1 MNAIEQ
7 EVAKLSQCWDEFI
20 LGEQAILHW
29 LINPADT
36 LLVNAFVK
44 IKEQF
49 DEETGTW
56 FIQLN
61 SPFETA
67 AGFGY
72 SLAEEF
78 NQLILQG
85 QEEALEEEALEKDA
99 KAAQHEQSQGTTP
112 APDLTH
118 HWQKPD
124 LTGAQSGLHALFIS
138 IGQVLALFDKSLEQL
153 TLVINPSGI
162 KNIAEYRLWWQQACN
177 IARNYST
184 WPGKLKLLALDNS
197 AQPNLTQTFAQCADV
212 AKTQTP
218 PINLNAAARA
228 VAEQTHDGSD
238 SAQLRLLFLQMNAA
252 ITEQNSAE
260 LNAAA
265 EAALTITRSNQWPD
279 MTATVLL
286 TRAGGLLN
294 LQQFPAALIDY
305 QQAQLFAR
313 MGMENA
319 VPGCEKLLLQALL
332 FEGTANFLAQDLN
345 KAVLAYE
352 QAAQQAALLSD
363 KWIALEA
370 WRMAAFCSE
379 RLNQT
384 ERAWE
389 QANFALAVGKDMAP
403 EVRAQ
408 STLGFVGQAM
418 LRLKSN
424 PQIQKDINATFS
436 ELLSSDWLEK
446 LEGAAA

>member
-7 EVAKLSQCWDEFI
+7 EVTILNQHWDEFI

-36 LLVNAFVK
+36 LLVNALVK

-49 DEETGTW
+49 DEESGTW
-56 FIQLN
+56 FIQLT
-61 SPFETA
+61 SPFATA
-67 AGFGY
+67 AGYGY
-72 SLAEEF
+72 TLAEEF
-78 NQLILQG
+78 NRLIEQG
-85 QEEALEEEALEKDA
+85 LAEALEEEAQEETARETAEAPELINA
-99 KAAQHEQSQGTTP
+99 WQ
-112 APDLTH
+112 APDLNT
-118 HWQKPD
+118 
-124 LTGAQSGLHALFIS
+124 AQSGLHALFVS
-138 IGQVLALFDKSLEQL
+138 IERVLALFDKSLEQL
-153 TLVINPSGI
+153 TLVINPTGI
-162 KNIAEYRLWWQQACN
+162 KSLTEYCLWWQQACH
-177 IARNYST
+177 IARSYST
-184 WPGKLKLLALDNS
+184 WPGKLKLLALDNG
-197 AQPNLTQTFAQCADV
+197 AQSSLTPVFAGFTDV

-228 VAEQTHDGSD
+228 VAEQTHDGTD

-260 LNAAA
+260 LNSAA
-265 EAALTITRSNQWPD
+265 EAALEITRSNQWPD

-294 LQQFPAALIDY
+294 FQQFPAAIIEY

-313 MGMENA
+313 MGIENA
-319 VPGCEKLLLQALL
+319 VPGCDKLLLQALL
-332 FEGTANFLAQDLN
+332 FEGTANFLAQHLN
-345 KAVLAYE
+345 QAVIAYE
-352 QAAQQAALLSD
+352 KAAQQAALLND
-363 KWIALEA
+363 EWIALEA

-389 QANFALAVGKDMAP
+389 QANFALAVGKNMAP
-403 EVRAQ
+403 EIRAQ

-424 PQIQKDINATFS
+424 PQMQKDINATFS